1 MSDPF
6 ATPAAGAAAVSTGFL
21 ALLIGQFGEV
31 GADVM
36 MVVLAALAGCF
47 IALSGI
53 QEKSITRIS
62 MRLTLSL
69 LLALIFSWAATS
81 ALSTVIPFLH
91 TPYTA
96 SMVALLIG
104 YATGSDRISKIIG
117 GALSKVEE
125 KAGIEEKE

>member
-1 MSDPF
+1 MSDPI

-21 ALLIGQFGEV
+21 ALLIGWFGEI

-47 IALSGI
+47 IALSNI
-53 QEKSITRIS
+53 QEKSLSRIS
-62 MRLTLSL
+62 MRLAMSL
-69 LLALIFSWAATS
+69 LLALVFSWAATS
-81 ALSTVIPFLH
+81 ALSTIIPFLH
-91 TPYTA
+91 TPYTS

-104 YATGSDRISKIIG
+104 YATGSDRISKIVG

-125 KAGIEEKE
+125 KTGIKEE

>member
-1 MSDPF
+1 MSDPI

-21 ALLIGQFGEV
+21 ALLIGQFGEI

-36 MVVLAALAGCF
+36 MVILAALAGCF
-47 IALSGI
+47 VALSSI
-53 QEKSITRIS
+53 HEKSTTRIA
-62 MRLTLSL
+62 MRLSMSL
-69 LLALIFSWAATS
+69 LLSLIFSWAATS

-104 YATGSDRISKIIG
+104 YATGSDRISKIVG

-125 KAGIEEKE
+125 KTGIKEE